1 MVNVMNESIKT
12 KGTIG
17 TENVI
22 VDQCP
27 CYIPKENIEFFK
39 NMSKSMDSNTHTTP
53 NDYWNITGS
62 SWKGGK

>member
-1 MVNVMNESIKT
+1 MNESVKT

-17 TENVI
+17 TENVK

-27 CYIPKENIEFFK
+27 FHVPKENINFMKMMSAEADK
-39 NMSKSMDSNTHTTP
+39 NSHSAP

-62 SWKGGK
+62 SWKGGKKF